1 MYSDFSFKLAEL
13 KINLVAEE
21 RAGDSG
27 VSGSQISFVAFKL
40 CMIRI
45 HYDFVP
51 FLTFHPGK
59 NKDQHWRGRT
69 EQGTRDCQSFIVA
82 DFLCRYKT
90 IMNMTSILP

>member
-1 MYSDFSFKLAEL
+1 MYSDFSFNLAEL

-27 VSGSQISFVAFKL
+27 VSGSQISFVAFKTI
-40 CMIRI
+40 IRK
-45 HYDFVP
+45 HYDFIP

-69 EQGTRDCQSFIVA
+69 EQGNREC
-82 DFLCRYKT
+82 
-90 IMNMTSILP
+90 